1 MGLPYVGKHIA
12 SIIFFVVFLFCN
24 TIIIANVIIA
34 NSYNVYK
41 QSTESYELTEGLPK
55 VLLQVLRKKEK
66 KLLELQALRRM
77 SAAGLVL
84 REVVNSPFYR
94 LNQWV
99 LNVALF
105 LVVCYHPLGLFPD
118 GILLIMLVLTAML
131 SFSTLVLALTMP
143 LKLVVRRPFLLY
155 DLLVVLSTIVIDI
168 FILAEDD
175 RFNYIYPYL
184 ALLRVPHII
193 KPVFQYLFKDEL
205 ASFQYINPQ
214 AKGTI
219 EVQYKLTPRIIRVFA
234 TLFLMMLMFSA
245 IGIILYEGLITE

>member
-1 MGLPYVGKHIA
+1 MA
-12 SIIFFVVFLFCN
+12 SMVFFVVYLLCN
-24 TIIIANVIIA
+24 TIIISNVIIA

-155 DLLVVLSTIVIDI
+155 DIGVLVFTCFGFILLFIDSRFSTVCLYFPLLRIPHIVKPVLS
-168 FILAEDD
+168 
-175 RFNYIYPYL
+175 
-184 ALLRVPHII
+184 LL
-193 KPVFQYLFKDEL
+193 LKDE
-205 ASFQYINPQ
+205 FQSLRYYDL
-214 AKGTI
+214 KT
-219 EVQYKLTPRIIRVFA
+219 KDA
-234 TLFLMMLMFSA
+234 T
-245 IGIILYEGLITE
+245 